1 MELSLGK
8 DVCLRHAVKSKKRQ
22 TPILANSLITVH
34 SEKDTLVKL
43 PNGDEF
49 YSVTVSYVATEFEG
63 QPGIDGVEST
73 AVGFLGIQKFVVFRS
88 S

>member
-1 MELSLGK
+1 M
-8 DVCLRHAVKSKKRQ
+8 
-22 TPILANSLITVH
+22 H

-63 QPGIDGVEST
+63 QPGIDGVDST